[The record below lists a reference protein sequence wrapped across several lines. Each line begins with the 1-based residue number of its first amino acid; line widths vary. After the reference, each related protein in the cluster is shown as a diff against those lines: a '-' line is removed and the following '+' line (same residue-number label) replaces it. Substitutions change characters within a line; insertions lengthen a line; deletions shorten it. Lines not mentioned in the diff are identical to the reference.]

1 MPIELKAMV
10 LIRNNGD
17 LLVSK
22 GFDEIKQSFFY
33 RLLGGHVEFFET
45 AEQAVRREIMEEIGS
60 ELENLKLIGVI
71 ENLFTYQGKRG
82 HEIDYLFSGRLTL
95 AELLKQRRFRLQED
109 DGEFWAEWVAAVEI
123 FSGSIPL
130 YPPYDYQAHLEGKGA

>member
-109 DGEFWAEWVAAVEI
+109 DGELWAEWVPAVEI
-123 FSGSIPL
+123 FNGSIPL
-130 YPPYDYQAHLEGKGA
+130 YPPYDYRSYLENIGT